1 MSYTHHV
8 YVDVNDSNSLSQYVV
23 TGQSV
28 EPNTEIKFIFETRSN
43 GEEKPYPSSK
53 SIEEVDLYVTRT
65 NSDNTVSFS
74 ESGSDTE
81 TTTTASDT
89 ETTTTVSETTAATS
103 EKKTTNN
110 TPKEPHTPVAI
121 KTSPDK
127 YTFYV
132 KDYIGKNCATLGFN
146 WGSSIRDSKGYGSG
160 EMNLNLITTDGSFID
175 LNDEEALKKYYVT
188 GQSIEPNTEIKL
200 EFFKDDNGDEIDGLV
215 NYQNI
220 EEIDLYVS
228 LVE

>member
-1 MSYTHHV
+1 M
-8 YVDVNDSNSLSQYVV
+8 
-23 TGQSV
+23 
-28 EPNTEIKFIFETRSN
+28 
-43 GEEKPYPSSK
+43 
-53 SIEEVDLYVTRT
+53 TRT